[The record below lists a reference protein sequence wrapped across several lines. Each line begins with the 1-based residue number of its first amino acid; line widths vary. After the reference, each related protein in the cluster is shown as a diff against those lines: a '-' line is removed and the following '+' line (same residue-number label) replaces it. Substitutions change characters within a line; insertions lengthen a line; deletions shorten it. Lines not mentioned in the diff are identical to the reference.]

1 MEATYARV
9 AGAQAEAARLE
20 ARTWTGVLL
29 ALGAAVVLALVSTAA
44 LAYRITHSL
53 RRLSAATTAVAAGS
67 YREPIPD
74 VARDEIGGGAPPLQI
89 PCPPPPRPRQGTGEV
104 F

>member
-29 ALGAAVVLALVSTAA
+29 ALGAAVVLALVGTAA

-53 RRLSAATTAVAAGS
+53 RRLSAAAAAVAAGS
-67 YREPIPD
+67 YREPIPGR
-74 VARDEIGGGAPPLQI
+74 AADEVGRGAGPL
-89 PCPPPPRPRQGTGEV
+89 PDPGPAPSRPRASH
-104 F
+104 